1 MSQGSNKDIRKL
13 EHIASLK
20 SKLFDLAGD
29 QARLILKKSE
39 LEAKQQEIAEKMQE
53 VANTVRGEEK
63 RAERLMREI
72 DALEFSDGAVGIL
85 AGGR

>member
-1 MSQGSNKDIRKL
+1 MGQSSNEDISKL
-13 EHIASLK
+13 ERIASLK

-29 QARLILKKSE
+29 QARLILKKAE
-39 LEAKQQEIAEKMQE
+39 IEAKQQEVAEKMQE
-53 VANTVRGEEK
+53 VANTVREEEK

-72 DALEFSDGAVGIL
+72 DALEFSDGVVGIL